1 MDIPMN
7 KDYSQVRVELGINAQ
22 KFIQQVQINN
32 QTIEE
37 QIAKGIELAIND
49 IAEGDNFVEAIR
61 HNTKKEL
68 ENIVNQSV
76 MSWEIKNKITKL
88 VAEKIEARVEAY
100 ADQIAENVTSSLK

>member
-1 MDIPMN
+1 MEIPMDKN
-7 KDYSQVRVELGINAQ
+7 YSQIRLELGINAQ

-32 QTIEE
+32 QSIEE

-49 IAEGDNFVEAIR
+49 ITEGDNFVQAIR

-68 ENIVNQSV
+68 VGIVNQTV
-76 MSWEIKNKITKL
+76 MSWEVKNKITKL
-88 VAEKIEARVEAY
+88 VAEKIEAKVEAY